1 MRYHG
6 IVGEAMN
13 LPRLLNGRAYMV
25 DPELLS
31 LLACPETKQPL
42 KLGGGDLLSQLNA
55 AITEGKLRNRANYQV
70 TNQLEAILVREDGKF
85 GYPVWDGIPTLLI
98 EEGIPLDQVSC
109 EGTTSESV

>member
-1 MRYHG
+1 MRYDMD
-6 IVGEAMN
+6 I
-13 LPRLLNGRAYMV
+13 GRSDESSAFAEWTIQMI

-42 KLGGGDLLSQLNA
+42 KLGDSDLLTKLNS
-55 AITEGKLRNRANYQV
+55 AIAEGKLRNRANCQV

-98 EEGIPLDQVSC
+98 DEGIPLDQVGS
-109 EGTTSESV
+109 